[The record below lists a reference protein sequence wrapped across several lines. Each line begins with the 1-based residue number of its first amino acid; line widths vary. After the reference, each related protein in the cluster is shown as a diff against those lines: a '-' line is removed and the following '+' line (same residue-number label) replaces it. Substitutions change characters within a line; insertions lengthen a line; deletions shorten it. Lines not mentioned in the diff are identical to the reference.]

1 VYADA
6 TPTYANTYSYS
17 NSDANS
23 HHYTY
28 TYSNPHTDANS
39 DTHAHADSNPGTESN
54 AWRDHAQCARAQ
66 SAGEA
71 HGGSLLE
78 RSDLGQH
85 RHLP

>member
-39 DTHAHADSNPGTESN
+39 HGNTDAHTDAWPDHIDGLRTQGT
-54 AWRDHAQCARAQ
+54 RQ
-66 SAGEA
+66 A
-71 HGGSLLE
+71 HGGSHLE

-85 RHLP
+85 